1 MVPETLE
8 PSLQL
13 AAAVLGELKMP
24 PDEVAASID
33 SFRRMHVADL
43 RAIAADHGT
52 SMGYGYTE
60 ETTVDVPASTPS
72 S

>member
-1 MVPETLE
+1 
-8 PSLQL
+8 
-13 AAAVLGELKMP
+13 MP

-43 RAIAADHGT
+43 RQITAEHGT

-60 ETTVDVPASTPS
+60 ETTAEIPASVS
-72 S
+72 K

>member
-33 SFRRMHVADL
+33 SFRRMHLADL
-43 RAIAADHGT
+43 RAIVADRGT
-52 SMGYGYTE
+52 SMGYGYTD
-60 ETTVDVPASTPS
+60 ETTADSAASMST
-72 S
+72 